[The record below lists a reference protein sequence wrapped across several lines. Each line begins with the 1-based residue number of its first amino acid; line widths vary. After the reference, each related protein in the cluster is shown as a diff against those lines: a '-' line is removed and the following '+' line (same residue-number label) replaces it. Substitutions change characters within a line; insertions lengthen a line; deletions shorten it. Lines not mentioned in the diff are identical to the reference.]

1 MHVALFVTVS
11 QGHTVRPSKSFG
23 AESGGERDGLPAQ
36 LFPQGVRHKFGLIQ
50 LAECVAFRHGNH
62 VRIRHAGG

>member
-23 AESGGERDGLPAQ
+23 AESGGGGERETGYPASSS
-36 LFPQGVRHKFGLIQ
+36 RR
-50 LAECVAFRHGNH
+50 AFATNPGWNTY
-62 VRIRHAGG
+62 